1 MTGRDAVAVVAR
13 REIRSRLRERALLI
27 STLVTL
33 AILAAIVVL
42 PKLFG
47 SDGPEKVTVAA
58 PPGPAVELA
67 QAAQRGQQRA
77 DVEVTVKRVRDEAAA
92 RKLVA
97 DGDADAAV
105 VRGGKALLAGDPP
118 PDEAIGL
125 LQTVAADAPVLPVQ
139 TVGSAEDDEQK
150 RLAFVAVI
158 LLYGQLIGYGFW
170 VVSGIVEEK
179 ASRIVE
185 LLLAAIRPRELL
197 AGKVIGIGL
206 VALGQLFAIGVIGLA
221 LGVATGDVSAD
232 ARSAGSLAIVLAWFV
247 LGYAFYACA
256 FAMSGALV
264 ARQEDVQNVTT
275 PITLVI
281 LGSLFLSFPAL
292 DDPGGTLARVLSF
305 LPPSAP
311 LVMPARTITGDA
323 SVLEIV
329 ASIAVTAAA
338 AAGLVVLAGRVYAAG
353 VLQTTRLSLRAALG
367 ARSQSQ

>member
-1 MTGRDAVAVVAR
+1 MTGRDAVAIVAR

-33 AILAAIVVL
+33 AILAAIVLL
-42 PKLFG
+42 PKLLG

-58 PPGPAVELA
+58 PPGLAVELA
-67 QAAQRGQQRA
+67 QAAQRGQDRL
-77 DVEVTVKRVRDEAAA
+77 DVEVTVKRVRDEPAA

-97 DGDADAAV
+97 DGEADAAV
-105 VRGGKALLAGDPP
+105 VRGGTALLAGDPQ
-118 PDEAIGL
+118 PDEALGL
-125 LQTVAADAPVLPVQ
+125 LQAVAADAPPLPVQ
-139 TVGSAEDDEQK
+139 KVASAEDDKQK
-150 RLAFVAVI
+150 QLAFVAVI

-170 VVSGIVEEK
+170 VAAGVVEEK

-185 LLLAAIRPRELL
+185 LLLAAIRPRDLL

-206 VALGQLFAIGVIGLA
+206 VALGQLFTIGLIGLA

-256 FAMSGALV
+256 FAAAGALV

-275 PITLVI
+275 PITLLL
-281 LGSLFLSFPAL
+281 LGSFFLSFPAL
-292 DDPGGTLARVLSF
+292 DDPGGTLARVISF
-305 LPPSAP
+305 LPPAAP

-323 SVLEIV
+323 SALEIV
-329 ASIAVTAAA
+329 ASVGITTAA

-353 VLQTTRLSLRAALG
+353 ALQTTRLSLRSALG
-367 ARSQSQ
+367 AKA